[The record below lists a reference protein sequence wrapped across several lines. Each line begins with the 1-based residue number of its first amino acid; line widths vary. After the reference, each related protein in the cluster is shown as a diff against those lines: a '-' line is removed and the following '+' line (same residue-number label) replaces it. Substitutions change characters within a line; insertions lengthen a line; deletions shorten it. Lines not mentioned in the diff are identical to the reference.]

1 MSGPPDFRRQAHAYL
16 ANGQYSLSL
25 NLAKERLIANPD
37 DIPATVIACRS
48 CLGMDNVEDA
58 RNFLAR
64 LDPVNSE
71 FSQLFKNFGDFYL
84 QQGDGGQARIFYKKS
99 AALSPDDMD
108 HATALTPVDDSSAD
122 DGPED
127 DGHQDR
133 RPDLGADFQTL
144 TMANLYL
151 RQGHHEG
158 AREIL
163 EAILAREPSHKEAQQ
178 RMEEV
183 LALLNVK
190 ISDLPIDKKNLV
202 VHELSRWLNNLN
214 MDQHDRR

>member
-1 MSGPPDFRRQAHAYL
+1 MNGPPDFRSQAHAYL
-16 ANGQYSLSL
+16 ANGQYYLSL
-25 NLAKERLIANPD
+25 NMAKERLIANPD

>member
-1 MSGPPDFRRQAHAYL
+1 MSGPPDFRSQARAYL

-37 DIPATVIACRS
+37 DIPATIIACRS

-58 RNFLAR
+58 RNYLAR
-64 LDPVNSE
+64 LDAVNSE
-71 FSQLFKNFGDFYL
+71 LSQLFKNFGDFYL

-99 AALSPDDMD
+99 ATLSSDDVD
-108 HATALTPVDDSSAD
+108 HAAALTTVDDSSED

-127 DGHQDR
+127 EGCQDR

-144 TMANLYL
+144 TMADLYL

-163 EAILAREPSHKEAQQ
+163 EAILAREPNHKEAHQ
-178 RMEEV
+178 RMDEV

-214 MDQHDRR
+214 MEHHDRR

>member
-1 MSGPPDFRRQAHAYL
+1 MSGPPYFRRQAHGYMDK
-16 ANGQYSLSL
+16 GQYSLSL
-25 NLAKERLIANPD
+25 NLARERLIADPD
-37 DIPATVIACRS
+37 DIPAAIVACRS
-48 CLGMDNVEDA
+48 CLGMGNPEEA
-58 RNFLAR
+58 GKFLAR
-64 LDPVNSE
+64 LDNLNGE
-71 FSQLFKNFGDFYL
+71 LAQLFKSFGDVYL
-84 QQGDGGQARIFYKKS
+84 QRGDAGRARIFYKKS
-99 AALSPDDMD
+99 TALSPGDGDHTAALSP
-108 HATALTPVDDSSAD
+108 VDDGSED

-127 DGHQDR
+127 EGSHDR

-144 TMANLYL
+144 TMADLYL

-163 EAILAREPSHKEAQQ
+163 EAILAREPNHKEAQQ
-178 RMEEV
+178 RMDEV
-183 LALLNVK
+183 LALLNEK